1 MLGLVMPKMISSLFS
16 GRIRRPAGRYVT
28 ASLVVVFFALTLN
41 VVLAGT
47 LAQLEQMIIKTDA
60 PVAAID
66 TLSSEDPLANDNGNY
81 VSTDTGVAQGSNET
95 LASAETGKTDTN
107 IAKEPPVAAT
117 PRENKSEEPA
127 PENAQELVIRNILKQ
142 YYRDF
147 NEHKFDASK
156 YFAPKVDK
164 FISLKNTTPEEI
176 NHAINTEFYP
186 EFEGATS
193 NIDLKTLSISKL
205 PNGYYLAAFEESM
218 SCYRKSKGQ
227 HQYIKTKVKVLFDKN
242 MKIKFNH
249 QDTILEKKFGVKASN
264 DSDGKV
270 IYTRQ

>member
-1 MLGLVMPKMISSLFS
+1 MLGLVMPKMVSSLFG

-60 PVAAID
+60 PVAAVD

-81 VSTDTGVAQGSNET
+81 ASTDTGVTQGSTET
-95 LASAETGKTDTN
+95 LTSAETDSARNN
-107 IAKEPPVAAT
+107 IPKEPSVEAT
-117 PRENKSEEPA
+117 PRENKSEPA
-127 PENAQELVIRNILKQ
+127 PANTQELVIRNILKQ

-156 YFAPKVDK
+156 YFAPKVDR

-186 EFEGATS
+186 EFEGAAS

-205 PNGYYLAAFEESM
+205 PNGYYQADFEESM
-218 SCYRKSKGQ
+218 SCYRKSKDQ

-242 MKIKFNH
+242 MKIRYNR
-249 QDTILEKKFGVKASN
+249 QETILEKKFGVKASN
-264 DSDGKV
+264 DSDSKV